1 MIFKKPTF
9 ICNLYSDFVIVRD
22 YQFGYI
28 TNSKIF
34 IKKNPNN
41 ELHALQVD
49 SLCQKS
55 KSMIIF
61 IQLHGIR
68 DASYSI
74 T

>member
-1 MIFKKPTF
+1 ML
-9 ICNLYSDFVIVRD
+9 NLIVSD

-28 TNSKIF
+28 TNLELFIF
-34 IKKNPNN
+34 KDPNN
-41 ELHALQVD
+41 EPHAPQVD

-61 IQLHGIR
+61 IQSHGIS